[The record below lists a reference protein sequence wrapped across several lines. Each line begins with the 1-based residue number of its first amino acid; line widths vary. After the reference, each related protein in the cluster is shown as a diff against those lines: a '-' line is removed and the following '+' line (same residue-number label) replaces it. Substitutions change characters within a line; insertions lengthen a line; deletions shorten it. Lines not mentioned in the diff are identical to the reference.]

1 MSQYILIYFPNTLS
15 EVSRNQICTSNNSAG
30 ITKSASAWLW
40 PPCRC
45 LQGYSPFPQH
55 LTSLWLYFYSTSVSC
70 QLQTTGLLCNQHD
83 FQSHLTTHTHFPPNT
98 SELRTWHRV
107 MAQMGVTLGDKEQR
121 VRSKRNWVSKK
132 KGNTHQRPTQRMKS
146 LCKKASCKQPTTAQP
161 SPKIKTRQAWTF
173 YRLLFGLT
181 LKNSDSN
188 SHLQGQGS
196 LQIFVD
202 TCCKYLR
209 YNNHYHSEVRHLDTG
224 WPSLSSHPKC
234 SGIY

>member
-1 MSQYILIYFPNTLS
+1 MGIAESQQKGLGPWWSQLLGWPWDAYLKTL
-15 EVSRNQICTSNNSAG
+15 
-30 ITKSASAWLW
+30 
-40 PPCRC
+40 
-45 LQGYSPFPQH
+45 
-55 LTSLWLYFYSTSVSC
+55 LTWKLGERGKLRSC
-70 QLQTTGLLCNQHD
+70 KGNWFLAFSHPQTTGLLCNQHD

-107 MAQMGVTLGDKEQR
+107 MVQVGGTLGDKEQR
-121 VRSKRNWVSKK
+121 VRSKWDWVSEK
-132 KGNTHQRPTQRMKS
+132 KGNTRQRPTQRMKS
-146 LCKKASCKQPTTAQP
+146 LCKKASCKQPSTSQP

-173 YRLLFGLT
+173 NRLLFGLT

-209 YNNHYHSEVRHLDTG
+209 YNHYHSEVRHPDTG

>member
-15 EVSRNQICTSNNSAG
+15 EVSRNRICTSNNSAG

-107 MAQMGVTLGDKEQR
+107 REWDLHMRVFNWNKKYYNLISGWVVSSPKSIASVIEISCPLLCSWHLARASQR
-121 VRSKRNWVSKK
+121 VE
-132 KGNTHQRPTQRMKS
+132 M
-146 LCKKASCKQPTTAQP
+146 
-161 SPKIKTRQAWTF
+161 
-173 YRLLFGLT
+173 
-181 LKNSDSN
+181 
-188 SHLQGQGS
+188 
-196 LQIFVD
+196 
-202 TCCKYLR
+202 
-209 YNNHYHSEVRHLDTG
+209 
-224 WPSLSSHPKC
+224 
-234 SGIY
+234 